1 MINIDSRDRKPIY
14 EQLVDNIK
22 KLVLDKT
29 LSPDEQLPS
38 VRQLSMQLAINP
50 NTIQKAYAQL
60 EREGV
65 IYTVAGKGNFISP
78 DTEGIAEAHNVLVME
93 ELVKVLTSAR
103 NGGIVRA
110 RIIGTVDKIYGEVN
124 VNDKA

>member
-14 EQLVDNIK
+14 EQLVENIK

-50 NTIQKAYAQL
+50 NTIQKAYSQL

-65 IYTVAGKGNFISP
+65 IYTVSGKGNFISP
-78 DTEGIAEAHNVLVME
+78 DTDGITEAHNIQVME

-103 NGGIVRA
+103 SSGIEKA
-110 RIIGTVDKIYGEVN
+110 RITGTVDKIYGEVN
-124 VNDKA
+124 TNDKA

>member
-1 MINIDSRDRKPIY
+1 MIKIDIRDRKPIY

-22 KLVLDKT
+22 KLVLDRT

-65 IYTVAGKGNFISP
+65 IYPVAGKGNFISP
-78 DTEGIAEAHNVLVME
+78 DTEGIMEAHNVQVMD
-93 ELVKVLTSAR
+93 ELVRVLASAR
-103 NGGIVRA
+103 SGGIA
-110 RIIGTVDKIYGEVN
+110 KSRIAGEVDRIYGEVN